1 VSNQTPWLRFHAYVV
16 GLPKTGSTSLAGLMG
31 EYRAGHET
39 WLDFLASAGVARA
52 RGEIDD
58 AAFWATVKRRFVP
71 LRAEMD
77 SVTCHHLYADIL
89 LEHYPKAKFIV
100 TYRDVGS
107 WANSMLSMCT
117 YVRRMPTD
125 YQERRRGWIDSYGDW
140 AGEGTIP
147 FRFGRD
153 DIDTVALPALMR
165 TWATYMHHMPT
176 VLPAESTLWLK
187 TSEITARAPELAE
200 FLRIPVDS
208 LAMDAVHSNRTVAT
222 FDRFVIADRDEVD
235 RVYAEHCAELM
246 AEHFPDEHAR
256 ILNRTVNA
264 DPSGWDDYLRRVDA
278 EFVTLDSRPVQ
289 RA

>member
-1 VSNQTPWLRFHAYVV
+1 MPWLRFHAYGV

-39 WLDFLASAGVARA
+39 WLDFLATAGVARA

-77 SVTCHHLYADIL
+77 SVTCHHLYADVL
-89 LEHYPKAKFIV
+89 MEQYPKARFVV
-100 TYRDVGS
+100 TYRDVRS

-117 YVRRMPTD
+117 YVRRMPTE

-147 FRFGRD
+147 FRTGLD
-153 DIDTVALPALMR
+153 DVDTAALPALMR
-165 TWATYMHHMPT
+165 TWATYMRRMPT
-176 VLPAESTLWLK
+176 VLPAGRTLWLK

-200 FLRIPVDS
+200 FLKIPADS
-208 LAMDAVHSNRTVAT
+208 LAMEAVHSNRTVAT
-222 FDRFVIADRDEVD
+222 FDRFAIADRDEVD
-235 RVYAEHCAELM
+235 RIYAEYCAEIM

-256 ILNRTVNA
+256 MLDRTVRE
-264 DPSGWDDYLRRVDA
+264 DPSGWDAYLRRVDTELLTWDA
-278 EFVTLDSRPVQ
+278 RWGRPE
-289 RA
+289 